1 MLEVLHANGIT
12 DIISLDGS
20 EESLN
25 EKKKWVKLGE
35 EKRWYDA
42 YSGIDGK

>member
-1 MLEVLHANGIT
+1 VLEVLHANGIT
-12 DIISLDGS
+12 DIISLDDS
-20 EESLN
+20 EESLL
-25 EKKKWVKLGE
+25 EQEKWVNMGE